1 MKLKIKRELLLENLN
16 KVSKAISTKNLIPSL
31 SGIKFDLT
39 KEGLTLTASNNDL
52 TIQKFIEI
60 KDENMNVQEEG
71 IIIIQGKEILDIVRV
86 IPEEEINIEVIDEL
100 KVLIYTDDE
109 KIKYDLNVI
118 NKSEYPNVNLE
129 KSDNYI
135 TISSEELLNIV
146 KETAFATST
155 DESRP
160 VLTGINFKIN
170 GDLLECSA
178 TDSYRLAKKENR
190 LSKPVEEIYNII
202 IPGKN
207 IIEFSKIIDDR
218 EGEIKLHVFN
228 NKILFEEDNLLFQS
242 RLINGNYPNT
252 SKLIPEDSVLK
263 IKAKLSQLYNVIGQ
277 ASILTTDKE
286 KNIVS
291 LSTNGD
297 LLIVKSVSNEKGKA
311 EMKMNIE
318 KNNNEDITIA
328 FSAKYMMEALN
339 ALNTDIIEMSFIG
352 EVKPITIKNTTED
365 GLIQLV
371 VPIRTYLNNIRHNL
385 LCKYDIITTYF

>member
-16 KVSKAISTKNLIPSL
+16 KVSKAISTKNLIPTL
-31 SGIKFDLT
+31 AGIKFDLT
-39 KEGLTLTASNNDL
+39 KEGLTLTASNNDI
-52 TIQKFIEI
+52 TIQKFIKIEE
-60 KDENMNVQEEG
+60 DNMSVEKEG
-71 IIIIQGKEILDIVRV
+71 IIIIQGKEILDIVR
-86 IPEEEINIEVIDEL
+86 IIKEEEINIEVIDEL

-118 NKSEYPNVNLE
+118 NKNEYPNVNLE
-129 KSDNYI
+129 KSDNYVV
-135 TISSEELLNIV
+135 ISSEQLLNIV

-170 GDLLECSA
+170 GDILECSA
-178 TDSYRLAKKENR
+178 TDSYRLAKKEIR
-190 LSKPVEEIYNII
+190 LTKPVEEIYNII

-207 IIEFSKIIDDR
+207 IIEFSRIIDG
-218 EGEIKLHVFN
+218 EEEIKLHIFN
-228 NKILFEEDNLLFQS
+228 NKILLEENDLLFQS
-242 RLINGNYPNT
+242 RLISGNYPNT
-252 SKLIPEDSVLK
+252 SKLIPEDSILK
-263 IKAKLSQLYNVIGQ
+263 ITGNLSQLYNVIEQ

-291 LSTNGD
+291 LSTNGN

-339 ALNTDIIEMSFIG
+339 ALNTENIEMSFVG
-352 EVKPITIKNTTED
+352 EVKPITLKNTEED

-371 VPIRTYLNNIRHNL
+371 VQIRTY
-385 LCKYDIITTYF
+385 

>member
-1 MKLKIKRELLLENLN
+1 
-16 KVSKAISTKNLIPSL
+16 
-31 SGIKFDLT
+31 
-39 KEGLTLTASNNDL
+39 
-52 TIQKFIEI
+52 
-60 KDENMNVQEEG
+60 MNVQEEG

-178 TDSYRLAKKENR
+178 TDSYRLAKKEIR
-190 LSKPVEEIYNII
+190 LNKPVEEIYNII

-207 IIEFSKIIDDR
+207 IIEFSKIIDDK

-228 NKILFEEDNLLFQS
+228 NKILFEENNLLFQS

-371 VPIRTYLNNIRHNL
+371 VPIRTY
-385 LCKYDIITTYF
+385 